1 LPEEGVEFVARGFK
15 AEELPPLQVF
25 PGRGFSDSEFGAD
38 FEGTFIVCQVNAVM
52 ATFDSRFNLVYQ

>member
-38 FEGTFIVCQVNAVM
+38 FEGTFIVC
-52 ATFDSRFNLVYQ
+52 